1 MSAMA
6 QSVTPME
13 DALRAKGSL
22 NLGLCSAL
30 DFVYSNADL
39 RADNR
44 RVEAYNI
51 PSFQRLSQTLT
62 SPSHAGSN

>member
-1 MSAMA
+1 
-6 QSVTPME
+6 ME

-22 NLGLCSAL
+22 DLGLCSARDVVYIKT
-30 DFVYSNADL
+30 DF

-44 RVEAYNI
+44 RVETYDI
-51 PSFQRLSQTLT
+51 PDFQRFSQTLT